1 MKTLVKDFCYR
12 GEHFSIVDDGKFIMT
27 VNHKF
32 IGADGRLTKQLTFA
46 DGLHTSNSIDEAIR
60 ATKEDLDIKHYINKG
75 FTKAEAFA
83 KVMNVPMEVAKMI
96 FGAV

>member
-1 MKTLVKDFCYR
+1 MRTLVKDFFYR
-12 GEHFSIVDDGKFIMT
+12 GEHFSIVDDGKFFMT

-32 IGADGRLTKQLTFA
+32 IGNDGRLVKQLTFA
-46 DGLHTSNSIDEAIR
+46 DGLHPSRSVDEAIQR
-60 ATKEDLDIKHYINKG
+60 TKEDLDMKHYIDEG

-96 FGAV
+96 YGAV